1 MKFVCAVPHPICEL
15 GLASC
20 AAFVPSLKASA
31 MPDAA
36 AREIAR
42 FAE

>member
-1 MKFVCAVPHPICEL
+1 MKFVFAVPHPICEL

-20 AAFVPSLKASA
+20 AAFMRSHKASA

-36 AREIAR
+36 APEIAR
-42 FAE
+42 FAA